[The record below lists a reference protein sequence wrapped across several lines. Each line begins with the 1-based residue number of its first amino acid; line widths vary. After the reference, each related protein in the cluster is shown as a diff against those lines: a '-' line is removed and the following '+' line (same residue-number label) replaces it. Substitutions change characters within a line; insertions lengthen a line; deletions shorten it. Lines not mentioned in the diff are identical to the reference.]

1 MTIRWGNPNV
11 DFDLFV
17 YRRNADGSV
26 GPDPIASSAAGG
38 TVQEAATYVP
48 PASPDPDDPNS
59 FNAGVVEPGTYVVYV
74 DNWCSNEND
83 PLDRELAEFLGQLC
97 VQDGYTDE
105 DDWIG
110 RSRSRPPI
118 R

>member
-1 MTIRWGNPNV
+1 MTVRWGDPDV

-17 YRRNADGSV
+17 YRKHADGSI

-59 FNAGVVEPGTYVVYV
+59 FNVGVVEPGT
-74 DNWCSNEND
+74 
-83 PLDRELAEFLGQLC
+83 
-97 VQDGYTDE
+97 
-105 DDWIG
+105 
-110 RSRSRPPI
+110 
-118 R
+118 